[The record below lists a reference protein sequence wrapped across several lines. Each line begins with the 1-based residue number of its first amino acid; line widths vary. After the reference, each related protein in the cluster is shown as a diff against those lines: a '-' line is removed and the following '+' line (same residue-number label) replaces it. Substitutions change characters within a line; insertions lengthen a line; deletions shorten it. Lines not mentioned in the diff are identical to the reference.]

1 MKKALLILLIS
12 ASGIYLS
19 CKKSKA
25 DPIPGPGEIYG
36 KWELTGI
43 RTYGIRSS
51 GKYEKEAGPAKYI
64 TIDKSGKMTGD
75 GLNQEALSYKIVD
88 SVKLE
93 VIYKADPRPQIV
105 SYKVNAKVLELSPP
119 CIEGCNFRF
128 IRR

>member
-1 MKKALLILLIS
+1 MKKALLVLFIGIS
-12 ASGIYLS
+12 GLSIS
-19 CKKSKA
+19 CKKNKA
-25 DPIPGPGEIYG
+25 EPTPGPGEIYG

-43 RTYGIRSS
+43 RTYGTGASAE
-51 GKYEKEAGPAKYI
+51 YEKEAGPAKYL

-75 GLNQEALSYKIVD
+75 GLKQEALSYKIVD

-93 VIYKADPRPQIV
+93 VTYKDYPQPQIV